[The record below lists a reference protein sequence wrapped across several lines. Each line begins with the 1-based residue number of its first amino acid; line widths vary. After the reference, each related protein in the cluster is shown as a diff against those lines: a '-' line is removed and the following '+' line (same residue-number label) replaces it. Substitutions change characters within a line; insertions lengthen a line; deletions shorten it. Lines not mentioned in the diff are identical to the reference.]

1 MQKPKSVTSLQLT
14 LTTGTAIIGV
24 GILAFPRI
32 VVEYVDTGAPMA
44 AFFAI
49 VLMAL
54 GSLVLCYLGN
64 AYPEQTLFE
73 YADNL
78 LGRTFNR
85 IVLAVLGVYFLELTA
100 LASREFGEV
109 VITSVLQHTP
119 ITVTIMVM
127 VLLATVSTRNDIG
140 SFARILS
147 FYMPLVYFPALVI
160 VVLSLKSARLVNIMP
175 VLGMFHR
182 GSGWDAV
189 IAVLIVAALYQNY
202 LVVGLLLP
210 FMYRIQSAWKSTLI
224 GMFSAGAIYIIIM
237 FAVLSV
243 FGFEEIKNLTWPT
256 LELAKTAALPAAF
269 IERLDPI
276 FLAVWVTAVFCAIF
290 AAYFIAINALSHVF
304 RLQDHRAL
312 SLAVFPII
320 FELAAQPS
328 NIVDLYR
335 IIKTVGLSGLV
346 LSLGYPFLLAILHV
360 LRRAHP
366 ASSSKR
372 RRAKST

>member
-49 VLMAL
+49 ALMAF

-346 LSLGYPFLLAILHV
+346 LSLGYPFLLAVLHV

-366 ASSSKR
+366 APSSKR

>member
-49 VLMAL
+49 ALMAL

-119 ITVTIMVM
+119 ITVTVMVM

-346 LSLGYPFLLAILHV
+346 LSLGYPFLLAVLHV

-366 ASSSKR
+366 APSSKR

>member
-32 VVEYVDTGAPMA
+32 VVEYVDTGAPLA

-49 VLMAL
+49 ALMAL
-54 GSLVLCYLGN
+54 GSLILCYLGN

-78 LGRTFNR
+78 LGRTLNR
-85 IVLAVLGVYFLELTA
+85 VVLVVLGVYFLELTA

-119 ITVTIMVM
+119 MTVTVMVM
-127 VLLATVSTRNDIG
+127 VLLATLSTRNDIG

-175 VLGMFHR
+175 VLSMFHR
-182 GSGWDAV
+182 GNAWDAL

-335 IIKTVGLSGLV
+335 IIKLVGLSGLV
-346 LSLGYPFLLAILHV
+346 LSLGYPFLLTLLHV
-360 LRRAHP
+360 LRKTHATQS
-366 ASSSKR
+366 AKR
-372 RRAKST
+372 RRTKST